1 MIRNFSET
9 HANGSLEEVMR
20 PERCGQPVF
29 MTRKTEVRPGK
40 ISQPLP
46 RGPLIPSLLEIRPDS
61 THCSVFE
68 NAHLEMK
75 PACGDGSPVGANE
88 NQALASE
95 IGTHQLLRLCPW
107 TVSCPPP
114 R

>member
-1 MIRNFSET
+1 MVSWLLKMTFNSDPPATISHVLGWQACAT
-9 HANGSLEEVMR
+9 R
-20 PERCGQPVF
+20 PPF
-29 MTRKTEVRPGK
+29 F
-40 ISQPLP
+40 I
-46 RGPLIPSLLEIRPDS
+46 
-61 THCSVFE
+61 CSVFE